1 MSGFLV
7 YNEYRIGTNYRG
19 YSLVD
24 GLKQGEY
31 GDLSSIAARTQL
43 AKMNGINNI
52 RFTPQQNIKMLNKLK
67 EGSLRVGYRAY
78 GCYSDN

>member
-24 GLKQGEY
+24 GLRQGEY
-31 GDLSSIAARTQL
+31 RNLSSIAARTQL
-43 AKMNGINNI
+43 AKMNGINNY
-52 RFTPQQNIKMLNKLK
+52 RFTPQQNIEMLNKLK

-78 GCYSDN
+78 GGYSDN